1 MRTNLKKTLIKA
13 LITLVL
19 IAEAIY
25 IYIGDNAT
33 KISEEFHL
41 LSTQKDKYVEVL
53 NNKKKELDKSGLYA
67 KLKTDIKFNS
77 DTTVDITF
85 IHNEAERKEYN
96 LSDKKVFGT
105 QTLIDLYNYHK
116 YIHRIYQ
123 HTKNTTILDSYE
135 YMIKNIVDILQSD
148 SSLYTADIKNSLK
161 KIKKDNKIYFDE
173 MHKTESELISFDN
186 EIEKILKLN
195 YETYNHN
202 KPNIENIAEVESKK
216 MILFFKMFKNSN
228 NLYIN
233 IPKTINDNPFI
244 KFYSFIDMYDNVY
257 NTHKDL
263 VKKYNQNIDRN
274 TKIYK
279 FVLLITALVVILLTF
294 YKDKIDE

>member
-1 MRTNLKKTLIKA
+1 
-13 LITLVL
+13 
-19 IAEAIY
+19 
-25 IYIGDNAT
+25 
-33 KISEEFHL
+33 
-41 LSTQKDKYVEVL
+41 
-53 NNKKKELDKSGLYA
+53 
-67 KLKTDIKFNS
+67 
-77 DTTVDITF
+77 
-85 IHNEAERKEYN
+85 
-96 LSDKKVFGT
+96 
-105 QTLIDLYNYHK
+105 
-116 YIHRIYQ
+116 
-123 HTKNTTILDSYE
+123 
-135 YMIKNIVDILQSD
+135 
-148 SSLYTADIKNSLK
+148 
-161 KIKKDNKIYFDE
+161 